1 MDKELQNTE
10 ETTRDENT
18 RKLIVTEDMRSYI
31 YDTTKWTNFLAI
43 VGFVVSAFL
52 ILTAFTIGPAMST
65 DPQLAQRMAASKLT
79 PIMLTIFCLIFAFAT
94 FYPSLL
100 LFKYTTKAKLGVLY
114 GEQASLDEAFSKIKS
129 LFKYWGILTLIGSL
143 LYVALIILQA
153 MNQ

>member
-1 MDKELQNTE
+1 MEEKVE
-10 ETTRDENT
+10 ETTP
-18 RKLIVTEDMRSYI
+18 KLIVTEDMRSYI

-43 VGFVVSAFL
+43 FGFVVAGFL

-65 DPQLAQRMAASKLT
+65 DPKLAAVMAQSK
-79 PIMLTIFCLIFAFAT
+79 ISAVAVTIFCLVLAFSV

-129 LFKYWGILTLIGSL
+129 LFKYWGIITLIGSL
-143 LYVALIILQA
+143 FYVMLIVLQA
-153 MNQ
+153 TR

>member
-1 MDKELQNTE
+1 MQENIE
-10 ETTRDENT
+10 ETVEQQDMPT
-18 RKLIVTEDMRSYI
+18 LMVTEDMRSYI

-43 VGFVVSAFL
+43 FGFVVSGFL

-65 DPQLAQRMAASKLT
+65 DPKLAAAMNASGLN
-79 PIMLTIFCLIFAFAT
+79 PLVLTIFCLIFAFAV

-129 LFKYWGILTLIGSL
+129 LFKYWGIITLIGSL
-143 LYVALIILQA
+143 LYVALIVLQA
-153 MNQ
+153 TR

>member
-1 MDKELQNTE
+1 MEEKAE
-10 ETTRDENT
+10 ETTP
-18 RKLIVTEDMRSYI
+18 KLIVTEDMRSYI

-43 VGFVVSAFL
+43 FGFVVAGFL

-65 DPQLAQRMAASKLT
+65 DPKLAAVMAQSK
-79 PIMLTIFCLIFAFAT
+79 ISAVAVTIFCLVLAFSV

-129 LFKYWGILTLIGSL
+129 LFKYWGIITLIGSL
-143 LYVALIILQA
+143 FYVMLIVLQA
-153 MNQ
+153 TR